1 MFWRM
6 WQVTNKFELINAFIY
21 VICVQMF
28 VYCCSLTSNEYQTF
42 WNLSSISYI
51 QRHVAITQPTEFE
64 PTKLRIYT
72 SCLCIDNRGYCKGY
86 IYISW
91 LSPMYVKTAFVPT
104 KVKDQLLINNMNWS
118 QITRQS
124 RKFGNL

>member
-64 PTKLRIYT
+64 PTELRIYT

-91 LSPMYVKTAFVPT
+91 FVSNVCQNSLCANESERSTADKQYVLKSDNKAIQ
-104 KVKDQLLINNMNWS
+104 KIW
-118 QITRQS
+118 
-124 RKFGNL
+124 